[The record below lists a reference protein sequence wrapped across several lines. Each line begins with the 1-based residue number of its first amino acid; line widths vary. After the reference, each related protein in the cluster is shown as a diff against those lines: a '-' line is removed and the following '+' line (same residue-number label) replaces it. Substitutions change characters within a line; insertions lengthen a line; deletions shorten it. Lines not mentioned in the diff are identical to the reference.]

1 MQPVEAPHA
10 CGGLDVRS
18 LVASGSS
25 SGWPI
30 LTPYSP
36 VSRKL
41 RPILFSV
48 SPEGARSAAVRQLY
62 LHFTIS
68 LGLTKWMCRH
78 PLGPPS
84 RVEASDGGSEGMV
97 QGANATL
104 SRNMAFMA
112 TSSLRAMAIRMVLVA
127 LPAALIRARISL
139 QLGTRREA
147 CMAAM

>member
-1 MQPVEAPHA
+1 MSGRAPSGGTHA
-10 CGGLDVRS
+10 
-18 LVASGSS
+18 LVLQRFAVALHSPSGS
-25 SGWPI
+25 PKAMPDPP
-30 LTPYSP
+30 L
-36 VSRKL
+36 
-41 RPILFSV
+41 V